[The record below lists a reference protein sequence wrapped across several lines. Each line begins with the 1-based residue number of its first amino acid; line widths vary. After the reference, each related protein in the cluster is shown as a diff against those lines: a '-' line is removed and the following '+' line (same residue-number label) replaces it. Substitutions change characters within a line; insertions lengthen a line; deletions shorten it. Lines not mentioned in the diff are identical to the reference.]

1 MFEIL
6 QLAEVQKKAGLGEI
20 PVTYGPKISGRR
32 ITLPFAR
39 SPMGLASGFTL
50 IELMIVVAIIAII
63 LTLALPV
70 YTNYSIRAK
79 IGEALSVAAAA
90 KTAVTVTCMEIP
102 DLTGLNN
109 DAAGYS
115 FATTTWVESINVS
128 EDCSEPLITIVTR
141 QTGAPDPAPE
151 ITLTGFPDLSGGK
164 FVWVCAS
171 PNAPDHLLP
180 ATCRSS

>member
-1 MFEIL
+1 MTYDSKIFEYR
-6 QLAEVQKKAGLGEI
+6 
-20 PVTYGPKISGRR
+20 T
-32 ITLPFAR
+32 TLPFVK

-70 YTNYSIRAK
+70 YTNYTIRAK
-79 IGEALSVAAAA
+79 VGEALSVAAAT
-90 KTAVTVTCMEIP
+90 KTAVTITCMENP
-102 DLTGLNN
+102 DLTDLNN
-109 DAAGYS
+109 NAAGYS
-115 FATTTWVESINVS
+115 FAATTWVESINVS

-151 ITLTGFPDLSGGK
+151 ITLTGFPDMAGGK
-164 FVWVCAS
+164 FTWVCAS
-171 PNAPDHLLP
+171 PNAPNHLLP